1 MIDFWVAVLLTAIVS
16 LLTVL
21 ADWAASR
28 IIVGAKIIRSL
39 SSILRAGLSEQD
51 TLKRVGQEIERY
63 KVSRSGALAWGADLA
78 TVAISM
84 DFVAL
89 GIWIHRPQM
98 FPFFSRFSS
107 DEASREIPVWLIVI
121 GLHAVLLI
129 TSIVLKH
136 NHAEILAARD
146 KFQVPAFAS
155 KAWFAQNGWMF
166 TGNSVGTISL
176 LAAIVVFTNAV

>member
-28 IIVGAKIIRSL
+28 IIVGAKVIRTL
-39 SSILRAGLSEQD
+39 SQILRAGLSEQD
-51 TLKRVGQEIERY
+51 TIQRVRQEIERY
-63 KVSRSGALAWGADLA
+63 KASRSGALAWGADLA

-89 GIWIHRPQM
+89 GIWIHTPQM

-107 DEASREIPVWLIVI
+107 GGASREIPVWLIVI
-121 GLHAVLLI
+121 GVHAVLLI
-129 TSIVLKH
+129 TSLVLKH
-136 NHAEILAARD
+136 NHAEAVVARD
-146 KFQVPAFAS
+146 RVEIPAFPIQT
-155 KAWFAQNGWMF
+155 WFARNGWMF
-166 TGNSVGTISL
+166 AANSTGTISL